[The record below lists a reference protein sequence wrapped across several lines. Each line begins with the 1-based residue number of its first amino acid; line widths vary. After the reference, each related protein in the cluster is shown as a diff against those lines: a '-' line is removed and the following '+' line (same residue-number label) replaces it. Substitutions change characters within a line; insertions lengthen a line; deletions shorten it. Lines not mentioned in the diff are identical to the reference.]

1 MIEIKK
7 VNTSMLLRSQKE
19 TSTYPNEIAGQLHHH
34 TDCILRGDRA
44 GQIRGVWALW
54 AVRLRTR
61 LVGLQLP
68 HHWLQLY
75 GLNWL

>member
-19 TSTYPNEIAGQLHHH
+19 TSTYPNEIAGQLNHH

-44 GQIRGVWALW
+44 GWIHGAWAL
-54 AVRLRTR
+54 
-61 LVGLQLP
+61 
-68 HHWLQLY
+68 
-75 GLNWL
+75 